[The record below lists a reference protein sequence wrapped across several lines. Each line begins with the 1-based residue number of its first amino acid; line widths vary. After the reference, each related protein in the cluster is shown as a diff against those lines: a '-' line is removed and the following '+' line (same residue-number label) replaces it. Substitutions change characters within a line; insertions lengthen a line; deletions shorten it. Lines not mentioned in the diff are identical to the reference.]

1 VITLMYS
8 NFAPSADHV
17 RRLQEL
23 AGGGRVAVAASEDD
37 ALAFAQATQIVL
49 GHRWLRQLLPHA
61 PGLRWVQT
69 TAAGYDQL
77 PWLELARRG
86 ITLTRNPMNSASIAH
101 HAVALAW
108 ALLRRLPDAVRAQS
122 AGRWAAP
129 FAMLPLPR
137 TALVL
142 GLGAIGMQVARLLR
156 NLGLYV
162 RGTSNSGSSAQR
174 KACDEFVDAGH
185 WREALRDT
193 DILVLAL
200 PLDET
205 TRGCIGARELAAL
218 PAHAVLVSIARDGI
232 LDRSALL
239 DALRSGRIGGAGLDA
254 LDPIPAAA
262 DPLWTTPNLLITPKV
277 SAYHPDMQEKFEAF
291 AELQTRHFLSGTPL
305 EAVVDLASTRQECA

>member
-8 NFAPSADHV
+8 NFSPSADHV

-23 AGGGRVAVAASEDD
+23 AGSGRVAVAASEDD
-37 ALAFAQATQIVL
+37 ALACGPSTQVVL

-69 TAAGYDQL
+69 SAAGYDQL
-77 PWLELARRG
+77 PLAELARRG

-142 GLGAIGMQVARLLR
+142 GLGAIGMQVSGLLR
-156 NLGLYV
+156 GLGLHV

-174 KACDEFVDAGH
+174 EACDEFVDAGH

-205 TRGCIGARELAAL
+205 TRGCIGARELSAL
-218 PAHAVLVSIARDGI
+218 PAHAVLVNIARDGLI
-232 LDRSALL
+232 DRTALL
-239 DALRSGRIGGAGLDA
+239 DALRSGRISGAGLDV
-254 LDPIPAAA
+254 LDPIPAAD
-262 DPLWTTPNLLITPKV
+262 DPLWMTPDLLITPKV
-277 SAYHPDMQEKFEAF
+277 SAYHPDMQKKFEAF
-291 AELQTRHFLSGTPL
+291 AELQARRFLSGAPL
-305 EAVVDLASTRQECA
+305 EALVDLVNTRLARA

>member
-1 VITLMYS
+1 MITLMYS

-23 AGGGRVAVAASEDD
+23 AGSDRVAVAASEDD
-37 ALAFAQATQIVL
+37 ALAYAPSTQVAL

-61 PGLRWVQT
+61 PGLSWVQT

-77 PWLELARRG
+77 PWAELARRG
-86 ITLTRNPMNSASIAH
+86 VTLTRNPMNSASIAH

-108 ALLRRLPDAVRAQS
+108 ALLRRLPDAVLAQS
-122 AGRWAAP
+122 TGRWAAP

-142 GLGAIGMQVARLLR
+142 GLGAIGMQVSRLLR
-156 NLGLYV
+156 GLGLHV
-162 RGTSNSGSSAQR
+162 RGTSNTGSTSQQEG
-174 KACDEFVDAGH
+174 CDEFVAASR
-185 WREALRDT
+185 WRDELPDT

-218 PAHAVLVSIARDGI
+218 PVHAVLVSIARDGLI
-232 LDRSALL
+232 DRPALL
-239 DALRSGRIGGAGLDA
+239 DALRSGSIGGAGLDA
-254 LDPIPAAA
+254 LDPIPAAD
-262 DPLWTTPNLLITPKV
+262 DPLWTTPNLLITSKI
-277 SAYHPDMQEKFEAF
+277 SAYHPDMQQKFEAF
-291 AELQTRHFLSGTPL
+291 AELQTRRFLSGAPL
-305 EAVVDLASTRQECA
+305 EAVVDLVNTK

>member
-17 RRLQEL
+17 RRLKEL
-23 AGGGRVAVAASEDD
+23 AGSGRVAVAASEDD
-37 ALAFAQATQIVL
+37 ALASAPSTQVVL

-86 ITLTRNPMNSASIAH
+86 IALTRNPMNSASIAH

-156 NLGLYV
+156 GLGLHV
-162 RGTSNSGSSAQR
+162 RGASNSGSSAQR
-174 KACDEFVDAGH
+174 EACDEFVDAGH

-193 DILVLAL
+193 DILMLAL

-232 LDRSALL
+232 VDRFALL

-254 LDPIPAAA
+254 LDPIPAAD

-291 AELQTRHFLSGTPL
+291 AELQTRRFLSGAPL
-305 EAVVDLASTRQECA
+305 EAVVDLANTR